1 VESARDL
8 PRKKYNMTTAAMQKA
23 YTDINLTVVDIIATV
38 PNKKDIKKTHN
49 VTIAPTTT
57 VL

>member
-1 VESARDL
+1 
-8 PRKKYNMTTAAMQKA
+8 MTTAAMQKA